1 MNKKAKLLALSLSF
15 MLMSFTCACT
25 SGEKADKHLVDSNG
39 KKAQVATADVE
50 DSGEEND
57 YEDYEQDE
65 EEGSVD
71 SSDSFDNS
79 REQQARSNYAKD
91 NYLHSSPKRTQSA
104 SLAPRGFGQYQIYD
118 QQANM
123 PVVTLQVP
131 RGWQASS
138 QVKWGQFGYSLCI
151 YEALFTDPSSGVGVG
166 YCSGVTSARQHGI
179 QSSELLNNP
188 KKYGQLFANDIKK
201 YAHMNQNVK
210 LTSAELVSGSA
221 EANQLAAQLKNQGG
235 NCLARTFVAKYDFQ
249 RNNQPWVAML
259 TADVILQ
266 EISFAYGPTNH
277 NEWVLNLVSYIYPKN
292 NAESVIKIGKQII
305 ASAVVNQQWQQ
316 YLASVTNGTVSQHNN
331 QFQQQQQ
338 AVRQNQQDISDML
351 SDSYQQRSASQ
362 DRISQGWSEAIRG
375 ESSHANPYDSS
386 STVTTSNNY
395 NHGWANSNG
404 EVINTGNS
412 NFNPNT
418 SSDYN
423 SSEWTQIK

>member
-1 MNKKAKLLALSLSF
+1 MNKNAKLLALSLSF

-25 SGEKADKHLVDSNG
+25 SGDKADKHLVDSNG

-71 SSDSFDNS
+71 NSDSFDNS
-79 REQQARSNYAKD
+79 REQQARSNYAKG

-151 YEALFTDPSSGVGVG
+151 YEALFSDPVSGVGVS
-166 YCSGVTSARQHGI
+166 YCSGVAAPRQSSM
-179 QSSELLNNP
+179 QTSELLNNP
-188 KKYGQLFANDIKK
+188 KKYGQLFSGDIQK
-201 YAHMNQNVK
+201 YARLNKSVK
-210 LTSAELVSGSA
+210 LVSADLLPASS
-221 EANQLAAQLKNQGG
+221 EAQQLASQLKSQGG
-235 NCLARTFVAKYDFQ
+235 NCFAKQLVIKYDFNK
-249 RNNQPWVAML
+249 NNQPWGAML
-259 TADVILQ
+259 TADVVLQ
-266 EISFAYGPTNH
+266 EVGFAYGPTYH
-277 NEWVLNLVSYIYPKN
+277 TEWLLNLTSYIYPKN
-292 NAESVIKIGKQII
+292 NAESVIKLGKQII
-305 ASAVVNQQWQQ
+305 ASAIPNPQWQQ
-316 YLASVTNGTVSQHNN
+316 HLANVTNGTVAQQNN

-338 AVRQNQQDISDML
+338 TVRQNQQDISDMIG
-351 SDSYQQRSASQ
+351 DSYQQRSASQ
-362 DRISQGWSEAIRG
+362 DRISQGWGEAIRG
-375 ESSHANPYDSS
+375 ESSQTNPYDSS
-386 STVTTSNNY
+386 STVTTSNSY
-395 NHGWANSNG
+395 NHGWVNSNG
-404 EVINTGNS
+404 EVINTDDS
-412 NFNPNT
+412 NFNPNV